1 MEILGVYFG
10 QQYRLN
16 AQISAKRTDT
26 ETKTNPFIQM
36 TYQNWTR
43 IPRFEIVTAIG
54 EVEAS
59 GFLTIEWKTRRY
71 QISQSDLDRK
81 CSPV

>member
-1 MEILGVYFG
+1 MYFG
-10 QQYRLN
+10 KKYRLN
-16 AQISAKRTDT
+16 AQISAKRIDT
-26 ETKTNPFIQM
+26 PETKTSPFIQR
-36 TYQNWTR
+36 TYQDWTR

-59 GFLTIEWKTRRY
+59 GFLTIEWKARQY

>member
-1 MEILGVYFG
+1 MYFG
-10 QQYRLN
+10 KKYRLN
-16 AQISAKRTDT
+16 AQISAKRIGTA
-26 ETKTNPFIQM
+26 ETKTSPFIQR
-36 TYQNWTR
+36 TYQDWTR

-59 GFLTIEWKTRRY
+59 GFLTIEWKARRY
-71 QISQSDLDRK
+71 QMSQSDLDRN

>member
-1 MEILGVYFG
+1 MYFG
-10 QQYRLN
+10 QKYRLN
-16 AQISAKRTDT
+16 AQISAKRINTP
-26 ETKTNPFIQM
+26 ETKTGAFIQK
-36 TYQNWTR
+36 TYQDWTR

-59 GFLTIEWKTRRY
+59 GFLTIEWKAIRY

>member
-1 MEILGVYFG
+1 VYFG
-10 QQYRLN
+10 QKYRLN
-16 AQISAKRTDT
+16 AQISAKRIKPQ
-26 ETKTNPFIQM
+26 ETKTSPFIRM
-36 TYQNWTR
+36 TYQDWTR

-54 EVEAS
+54 EVEAP
-59 GFLTIEWKTRRY
+59 GFLTIEWKTTRY